1 MPKKDEE
8 KSIFSKEALAKLRS
22 PDKLDSLFPV
32 ISPVSW
38 AGLLTV
44 CFLLFA
50 VLMWSIFGSLVEKVE
65 GTGVILQQ
73 DGVTKVFSFA
83 NGKVGTVLVKPGD
96 AVRKGQILATV
107 FNPDTEIDYQLS
119 KDNTS
124 SPMNE
129 IQSRQ
134 LKTQFDAKRY
144 SRMYNST
151 ITSPCN
157 GVVDQLSIAPEMM
170 IGSGSS
176 VCVIRDIDD
185 TKDLGGVFYV
195 GTPQGHKIHPG
206 MLLQLSPGGYN
217 EERDGQLVVVVLD
230 VSKYH
235 VDQDTINRTVKSTS
249 LASAIMSQQNNA
261 CLEVRFRL
269 IKDKSSATGYLWT
282 SGVGPRKKVEPG
294 TLVTGYAVV
303 ERMPPIEKVF
313 YKIKS
318 LLRSR

>member
-1 MPKKDEE
+1 MPKNDKNA
-8 KSIFSKEALAKLRS
+8 IFSKEALAKLRS

-65 GTGVILQQ
+65 GTGVILNSG
-73 DGVTKVFSFA
+73 GVTKVFSLA
-83 NGKVGTVLVKPGD
+83 NGKVDSVLIKPGD
-96 AVRKGQILATV
+96 MVKKGQILATV
-107 FNPDTEIDYQLS
+107 FNPNTEIDYQLS

-124 SPMNE
+124 SPMSE

-134 LKTQFDAKRY
+134 LKTEFDAKRY

-170 IGSGSS
+170 IGAGSS
-176 VCVIRDIDD
+176 VCVIRDNDD
-185 TKDLGGVFYV
+185 LKELGGAFYV
-195 GTPQGHKIHPG
+195 SAPEGHKVQPG

-217 EERDGQLVVVVLD
+217 EERDGQLVGVVFG

-235 VDQDTINRTVKSTS
+235 VDQDTICRMVKSTS
-249 LASAIMSQQNNA
+249 LASAIMSGHNNA

-269 IKDKSSATGYLWT
+269 IKDRNSTTGYLWT
-282 SGVGPRKKVEPG
+282 SGKGPTKNIEPG
-294 TLVTGYAVV
+294 TMVTGYAVV